1 MAQYLNKRRQWSAAK
16 LAQYIFAVLALL
28 IALGILLSWLFFRYQ
43 KGSDTGQK
51 EPIEPIQEEVAI
63 HTEPARCLL
72 IFDFEK
78 TERFVLVQADA
89 SQNRITTVP
98 LPSSISDAD
107 GCTLSQALRR
117 HGAQSV
123 TKTIA
128 DTVELPLQHYIAF
141 TPDGVEQ
148 FLSTLGSG
156 ITFSV
161 PEKLSYK
168 ENGATIQLNAGE
180 QVLSPSQVRILLSYT
195 KWKNADFHTALA
207 AKLTAAVLNQY
218 LLKDHPLET
227 YFSSLS
233 NACTTKLR
241 YDNFYSY
248 LPTLHFFAQHN
259 TGKLCHQISLP
270 GDEKNGVFIPDIKT
284 FRLESDLYE

>member
-16 LAQYIFAVLALL
+16 LTQYIFAILALL
-28 IALGILLSWLFFRYQ
+28 IALGVLLTWLFIRYQ

-63 HTEPARCLL
+63 HTEPTRCLL

-78 TERFVLVQADA
+78 AERFVLVQADA
-89 SQNRITTVP
+89 GQNRITTVP
-98 LPSSISDAD
+98 IPASITDTD
-107 GCTLSQALRR
+107 GYTLSQALRR

-161 PEKLSYK
+161 PEKIVYN
-168 ENGATIQLNAGE
+168 EGGATIQLNAGE

-195 KWKNADFHTALA
+195 KWKNANFHTALA

-218 LLKDHPLET
+218 LLKDSPLET

-241 YDNFYSY
+241 YDNFYYY
-248 LPTLHFFAQHN
+248 LPTLHFFAEHN

-270 GDEKNGVFIPDIKT
+270 GDKKNGVFIPDIKT
-284 FRLESDLYE
+284 FRLESNLYE